1 MKKVVLVDGNNLLFR
16 SYYATAYSGNFMR
29 NADGF
34 PTNGLY
40 GFVNM
45 LNKIINEE
53 NPEYMVVAFDIGKT
67 FRHEKYSEYKGG
79 RDDTPNDLKVQF
91 PYAKKILSAMGIM
104 YLEKEGYEADD
115 IIGTIAKE
123 VDIND
128 YFVGLIVSSDK
139 DLLQLISNDVEVKLL
154 KTKDYIRMN
163 RDVFFETYGI
173 EPIRMIDLKGLMGD
187 SSDNIP
193 GVKGIGEKTALK
205 LLQEYDTIENLYDN
219 IDKLKGA
226 TKVKLESG
234 KKSAFDSKEIATIY
248 RDVPLDIKLEDTKYV
263 KKESPELIE
272 IYNYLGFYSFL
283 KKIDLPKKDNKK
295 IEVNIIND
303 ISEIKIDKPVAV
315 YLDID
320 NDNYHNANI
329 IGMGV
334 YNEEVSIYIPYDVL
348 KNNPKFLTDVDK
360 YTYDIKK
367 LYVSLIE
374 HNIKVDKLVFDT
386 MISAYILNYNLKD
399 DIAYLANELEYDIP
413 FTDKK
418 DAYDIE
424 LELNIIAERSIMKAK
439 FIYETRDKF
448 ISDMEREDVTFLY
461 NEIELPL
468 TMTLGN
474 MEIEGIRVD
483 KNILLD
489 MKEDIRTKLDSL
501 TENIYNLAGCEFNIS
516 SPKQLGEVLFE
527 KLNLPY
533 GKKKKTG
540 YSTDV
545 SVLNKLKGDY
555 PIVDL
560 ILEHRSL
567 SKLNSTYVEGILNSV
582 SDDGKIH
589 TIYTQALTR
598 TGRLSSIEP
607 NLQNIPVRNEYGRL
621 IRKAFIPEENSKIM
635 SSDYSQIELRI
646 FAHLSKNEK
655 LIEAFNNNMDIH
667 TKTAMDIFHVPM
679 EEVTKDMRR
688 HAKAVNFGILYGIS
702 SFGLAEDLGIPVS
715 EAKRF
720 MDKYFEVYP
729 GIKDFMNKLIEEA
742 TTKGYAVTLMNR
754 KRVIEE
760 LTNSNYIIKSMGQ
773 RMALNTP
780 IQGSSADILKKAM
793 VEIERAFKKLNLK
806 SKMLLQVHD
815 ELIFNVLT
823 DEKETVTNVVTNI
836 MENTYKISVPLV
848 VDVNFGTNW
857 YEAK

>member
-1 MKKVVLVDGNNLLFR
+1 
-16 SYYATAYSGNFMR
+16 
-29 NADGF
+29 
-34 PTNGLY
+34 
-40 GFVNM
+40 
-45 LNKIINEE
+45 
-53 NPEYMVVAFDIGKT
+53 
-67 FRHEKYSEYKGG
+67 
-79 RDDTPNDLKVQF
+79 
-91 PYAKKILSAMGIM
+91 
-104 YLEKEGYEADD
+104 
-115 IIGTIAKE
+115 
-123 VDIND
+123 
-128 YFVGLIVSSDK
+128 
-139 DLLQLISNDVEVKLL
+139 
-154 KTKDYIRMN
+154 
-163 RDVFFETYGI
+163 
-173 EPIRMIDLKGLMGD
+173 
-187 SSDNIP
+187 
-193 GVKGIGEKTALK
+193 
-205 LLQEYDTIENLYDN
+205 
-219 IDKLKGA
+219 
-226 TKVKLESG
+226 
-234 KKSAFDSKEIATIY
+234 
-248 RDVPLDIKLEDTKYV
+248 
-263 KKESPELIE
+263 
-272 IYNYLGFYSFL
+272 
-283 KKIDLPKKDNKK
+283 
-295 IEVNIIND
+295 
-303 ISEIKIDKPVAV
+303 
-315 YLDID
+315 
-320 NDNYHNANI
+320 
-329 IGMGV
+329 MGV
-334 YNEEVSIYIPYDVL
+334 YNEEVSMYIPFNIL
-348 KNNPKFLTDVDK
+348 KENPVFLTNIDK

-374 HNIKVDKLVFDT
+374 NNIKIDKLVFDT

-418 DAYDIE
+418 NAYDVE
-424 LELNIIAERSIMKAK
+424 SELNIIAERSIMKAK

-489 MKEDIRTKLDSL
+489 MKEDIRTKLVSL
-501 TENIYNLAGCEFNIS
+501 TENIYNLAGCEFNIA

-567 SKLNSTYVEGILNSV
+567 SKLNSTYVEGILNAV
-582 SDDGKIH
+582 SNDGKIH

-598 TGRLSSIEP
+598 TGRISSIEP

-621 IRKAFIPEENSKIM
+621 IRKAFIPEDNSEIM

-646 FAHLSKNEK
+646 FAHLSKNDK

-667 TKTAMDIFHVPM
+667 TKTAMDIFHVQA

-793 VEIERAFKKLNLK
+793 VEIEREFKKLNLK

-815 ELIFNVLT
+815 ELIFNVLN
-823 DEKETVTNVVTNI
+823 DEKETVTNVVTSI

-857 YEAK
+857 YDAK